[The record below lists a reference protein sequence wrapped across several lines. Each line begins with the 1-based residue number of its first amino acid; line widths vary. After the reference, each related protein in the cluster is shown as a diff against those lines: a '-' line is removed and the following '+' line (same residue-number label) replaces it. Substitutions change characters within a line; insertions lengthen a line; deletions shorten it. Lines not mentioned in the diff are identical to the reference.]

1 MNGAIGMGADG
12 ITRENL
18 KERVIDVLRP
28 AKPWQPDVLL
38 ARGDRETVVVKDYRR
53 RGFLYRFFV
62 GLPSTWNE
70 FRMYRRLEG
79 LEGIPRCAG
88 RIDRYALAI
97 EFIEGRNAS
106 AFQPGQLPGEFF
118 DRLRRIVDAVH
129 ARNVVICDLRNKKN
143 VMVTPDG
150 RPVLI
155 DLCTAFGRGRFW
167 NPLRTWLF
175 GVFYQD
181 DLLGVA
187 KLKRHLAPDL
197 LTPEEDRKLTE
208 GLFLQ
213 REAMAVRDFC
223 VRWLKK
229 LVARP

>member
-1 MNGAIGMGADG
+1 MGADG

-18 KERVIDVLRP
+18 EGRIIDSLRP
-28 AKPWQPDVLL
+28 AKPWQPDVLR
-38 ARGDRETVVVKDYRR
+38 ARGGRGTVVVKDYRR

-62 GLPSTWNE
+62 GIPSTWNE
-70 FRMYRRLEG
+70 SRMYRRLEG

-88 RIDRYALAI
+88 RIDRYALAVDY
-97 EFIEGRNAS
+97 IEGRNAS
-106 AFQPGQLPGEFF
+106 AFRPGELPKEFF
-118 DRLRRIVDAVH
+118 DRLRSIVDAVH
-129 ARNVVICDLRNKKN
+129 ARNVVLCDLRNKKN
-143 VMVTPDG
+143 IMVGTDG
-150 RPVLI
+150 RPYLI

-181 DLLGVA
+181 DLLGIA
-187 KLKRHLAPDL
+187 KLKRQLAPDL

-213 REAMAVRDFC
+213 KEAMAIRDFF
-223 VRWLKK
+223 VYWLKK
-229 LVARP
+229 LAAR